1 MSWSSITSDEVLSEF
16 TPTERTIIETISGS
30 TTALDSILD
39 RAVNSA
45 RGSMLAGG
53 NRLSA
58 AGTVPDQIRPEII
71 AIARWRWITS
81 LPKSGMALATDARK
95 DAHREAMDLLKEI
108 ARGDLKVELPATA
121 IDAATP
127 DNAIEVAS
135 ANDRR
140 ATTSKLDGLL

>member
-1 MSWSSITSDEVLSEF
+1 MSWATITSEEVLSEF
-16 TPTERTIIETISGS
+16 TPNEHTVIEAISGS
-30 TTALDSILD
+30 TTALDSILE

-53 NRLSA
+53 NRLA
-58 AGTVPDQIRPEII
+58 AEGTVPDQIRPEII

-81 LPKSGMALATDARK
+81 LPKSGMALATEARK
-95 DAHREAMDLLKEI
+95 DAAREAMELLKDI

-121 IDAATP
+121 ITAATP

-140 ATTSKLDGLL
+140 ATTTKLDGLL